1 MNEEDAK
8 RLLGIKLRNLREKL
22 GYSQDRFSSLI
33 NLDATNLSRIETG
46 KSFPSFI
53 TFCNIIEVLK
63 IEPNNLLNFISFN
76 ENLNV
81 TPDELF
87 EYEHQTNEKNLDAMN
102 LKIYHNLSFKK
113 KKALYKIL
121 RSLED
126 LC

>member
-76 ENLNV
+76 ENVQNYK
-81 TPDELF
+81 DIEII
-87 EYEHQTNEKNLDAMN
+87 ENLSRVPEDVKIN
-102 LKIYHNLSFKK
+102 IYHLIK
-113 KKALYKIL
+113 
-121 RSLED
+121 SLAKWLINYENQ
-126 LC
+126 